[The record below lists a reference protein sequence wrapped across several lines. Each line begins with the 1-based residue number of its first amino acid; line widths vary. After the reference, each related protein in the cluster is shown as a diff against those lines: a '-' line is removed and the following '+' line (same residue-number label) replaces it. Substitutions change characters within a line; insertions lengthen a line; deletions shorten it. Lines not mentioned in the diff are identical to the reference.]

1 MNARSVALECLLTLS
16 HSRASIASVVDSAFG
31 RYAIDGRERRLVNG
45 LVYGVIRWQ
54 KQLDW
59 VLDQFINPKF
69 QLDARHR
76 NILRL
81 GAFQLLH
88 LDGIPAHAA
97 IFETVQLATSARRK
111 SSGRRKTT
119 GFINAVLRSIQRE
132 GTRAAYP
139 PLDTNPTEHIAFS
152 LSYPT
157 WLVKRWLQT
166 RGVSWTLAFCRASNQ
181 IAPLAF
187 RVNTHLTRRE
197 EACQFLETQGLSASL
212 SKIAPDGI
220 AVENGYRKPSV
231 VSSQEE
237 DSDTQTESL
246 SDNQQSKET
255 DGCSASSDAAG
266 ELTLKSILHRNDL
279 YVQDESAMLV
289 AHLLSPEDAGFI
301 VDLCAAPGGK
311 TTHLAHLMRNTGKII
326 AVDASAKKIALLQKN
341 CRRLEAHNVET
352 RVMDATTADL
362 EFIKTAD
369 AVLIDAPCSGFGT
382 LRRHPDIRWNKTREQ
397 VRALSEIQYN
407 LLKNAAP
414 HIKPGGIL
422 VYSTCSI
429 EPMENEEI
437 IQRFLADF
445 PMYTVENARRFL
457 PDVPPS
463 AITPQGFVQ
472 TFPHEHGVDG
482 AFAARL
488 RKEV

>member
-1 MNARSVALECLLTLS
+1 MNARIVALECLLTLS
-16 HSRASIASVVDSAFG
+16 HSSASISSVVDSAFG

-59 VLDQFINPKF
+59 VLNQFINPKF

-97 IFETVQLATSARRK
+97 IFETVQLATSDPRK
-111 SSGRRKTT
+111 SSRGRKTA

-132 GTRAAYP
+132 GVTVAYP
-139 PLDTNPTEHIAFS
+139 PLDANPTEHIAFS

-157 WLVKRWLQT
+157 WLVKQWLQT

-187 RVNTHLTRRE
+187 RVNTLLTQRE
-197 EACQFLETQGLSASL
+197 EVCQSLEMKGLPASH

-220 AVENGYRKPSV
+220 VLENR
-231 VSSQEE
+231 
-237 DSDTQTESL
+237 TIT
-246 SDNQQSKET
+246 T
-255 DGCSASSDAAG
+255 FDAAG
-266 ELTLKSILHRNDL
+266 QNSTAMQLKDILNRNDI

-289 AHLLSPEDAGFI
+289 AHLLSPENAEFI

-326 AVDASAKKIALLQKN
+326 AVDASAEKIALLQKN
-341 CRRLEAHNVET
+341 CRRVDAHNVET
-352 RVMDATTADL
+352 RVMNATKTDL

-382 LRRHPDIRWNKTREQ
+382 LRRHPDIRWNKTLEQ

-407 LLKNAAP
+407 LLKNAAA

-422 VYSTCSI
+422 VYSTCSV
-429 EPMENEEI
+429 EPMENEEV

-445 PMYTVENARRFL
+445 PMYTIENARRFL

-463 AITPQGFVQ
+463 AITSQGFVQ

-482 AFAARL
+482 TFAARL

>member
-1 MNARSVALECLLTLS
+1 MNARTVALECLLTLS
-16 HSRASIASVVDSAFG
+16 HSSASIASVVDSAFG
-31 RYAIDGRERRLVNG
+31 RNALEGRERRLVNG

-59 VLDQFINPKF
+59 VLNQFINPRF
-69 QLDARHR
+69 QLDTRHR

-97 IFETVQLATSARRK
+97 IFETVQLVPSRPRK
-111 SSGRRKTT
+111 SSNRRKTA

-132 GTRAAYP
+132 GTRLDYP

-157 WLVKRWLQT
+157 WLVKRWLHT
-166 RGVSWTLAFCRASNQ
+166 HGVSWTLAFCRASNQ
-181 IAPLAF
+181 TAPLAF
-187 RVNTHLTRRE
+187 RVNTLLTQRGE
-197 EACQFLETQGLSASL
+197 VCQFLETKGLPAFL

-220 AVENGYRKPSV
+220 ALENR
-231 VSSQEE
+231 
-237 DSDTQTESL
+237 TIT
-246 SDNQQSKET
+246 NF
-255 DGCSASSDAAG
+255 DAAG
-266 ELTLKSILHRNDL
+266 ELTLKDILNRNDI

-289 AHLLSPEDAGFI
+289 AHLLSPEDAEFI

-311 TTHLAHLMRNTGKII
+311 TTHLAHLMKNTGKII
-326 AVDASAKKIALLQKN
+326 AVDASAEKIALLQKN
-341 CRRLEAHNVET
+341 CRRVEAHNVET
-352 RVMDATTADL
+352 RVMDATKADL

-382 LRRHPDIRWNKTREQ
+382 LRRHPDIRWNKTLKQ

-407 LLKNAAP
+407 LLKNAAA

-429 EPMENEEI
+429 ERMENEDV
-437 IQRFLADF
+437 IQRFLVDF
-445 PMYTVENARRFL
+445 PMYRVENARRFL
-457 PDVPPS
+457 PNVPLS

-482 AFAARL
+482 TFAARL
-488 RKEV
+488 RRVPTE

>member
-1 MNARSVALECLLTLS
+1 MNARKVALECLLTLS
-16 HSRASIASVVDSAFG
+16 HSSASIASVVDSAFG
-31 RYAIDGRERRLVNG
+31 RHSIDGRERRLVNG

-59 VLDQFINPKF
+59 VLDQFINPGF

-97 IFETVQLATSARRK
+97 IFETVQLATPHPRK
-111 SSGRRKTT
+111 SSGRRKAA
-119 GFINAVLRSIQRE
+119 GFINAVLRSVQRK
-132 GTRAAYP
+132 GTTLTYP
-139 PLDTNPTEHIAFS
+139 SLDENPTEHIAFS

-157 WLVKRWLQT
+157 WLVEQWIQT

-181 IAPLAF
+181 IAPLAL
-187 RVNTHLTRRE
+187 RANTLLTQRE
-197 EACQFLETQGLSASL
+197 EVCRSLEMSGIAATA
-212 SKIAPDGI
+212 SKIASDGI
-220 AVENGYRKPSV
+220 TLENRAITAF
-231 VSSQEE
+231 
-237 DSDTQTESL
+237 DT
-246 SDNQQSKET
+246 
-255 DGCSASSDAAG
+255 AG
-266 ELTLKSILHRNDL
+266 EQTLKDILNREDI

-289 AHLLSPEDAGFI
+289 APLLSPAESEFV

-311 TTHLAHLMRNTGKII
+311 TTHLAHLMRNAGKIV
-326 AVDASAKKIALLQKN
+326 AVDLSEKKIALLQKN
-341 CRRLEAHNVET
+341 CRRVGARNVET
-352 RVMDATTADL
+352 RMMDAIKADL
-362 EFIKTAD
+362 SFIETAD

-382 LRRHPDIRWNKTREQ
+382 LRRHPDIRWNKTSKQ
-397 VRALSEIQYN
+397 IQALSEMQYN
-407 LLKNAAP
+407 LLKNVAQ

-422 VYSTCSI
+422 VYSTCSV
-429 EPMENEEI
+429 EPIENEEV

-445 PMYTVENARRFL
+445 PMYQVENARSFL
-457 PDVPPS
+457 PDAPPS
-463 AITPQGFVQ
+463 VITPQGFVQ

-482 AFAARL
+482 TFAARL

>member
-1 MNARSVALECLLTLS
+1 MNARKVALECLLTLS
-16 HSRASIASVVDSAFG
+16 HTSASIASVVDSAFG
-31 RYAIDGRERRLVNG
+31 RYAISGRERRLVNG

-54 KQLDW
+54 RHLDW
-59 VLDQFINPKF
+59 VLNQFINPRF

-97 IFETVQLATSARRK
+97 IYETVQLATADRRK
-111 SSGRRKTT
+111 SARGRKTA
-119 GFINAVLRSIQRE
+119 GFINAVLRSVQRK
-132 GTRAAYP
+132 GTSLAYP
-139 PLDTNPTEHIAFS
+139 PLDANPIEHIAIS

-166 RGVSWTLAFCRASNQ
+166 RGVSWTFAFCRASNQ

-187 RVNTHLTRRE
+187 RVNSLLTQRE
-197 EACQFLETQGLSASL
+197 DVCQSLETNGIAAKV
-212 SKIAPDGI
+212 SKIAPDGL
-220 AVENGYRKPSV
+220 VLENRAITAF
-231 VSSQEE
+231 
-237 DSDTQTESL
+237 DATSDQ
-246 SDNQQSKET
+246 
-255 DGCSASSDAAG
+255 
-266 ELTLKSILHRNDL
+266 TLKDILRQKDI

-289 AHLLSPEDAGFI
+289 SHLLSPKDARFI

-311 TTHLAHLMRNTGKII
+311 TTHLAHLMGNTGKLI
-326 AVDASAKKIALLQKN
+326 AADVSTEKVALLQKN
-341 CRRLEAHNVET
+341 CRRVGVRNVET
-352 RVMDATTADL
+352 RVMDATKEDIG
-362 EFIKTAD
+362 FIKTAD

-382 LRRHPDIRWNKTREQ
+382 LRRHPDIRWNKTFDQ
-397 VRALSEIQYN
+397 IRALSEIQYN
-407 LLKNAAP
+407 LLKNAAQ

-429 EPMENEEI
+429 EPMENEEVV
-437 IQRFLADF
+437 QRFLTEF

-457 PDVPPS
+457 PDVP
-463 AITPQGFVQ
+463 ANVVTPQGFLQ

-488 RKEV
+488 KNND

>member
-16 HSRASIASVVDSAFG
+16 HSSASIASVVDSAFG

-45 LVYGVIRWQ
+45 LVYGVIRWR

-59 VLDQFINPKF
+59 VLNQFINPRF
-69 QLDARHR
+69 RLDARHR

-97 IFETVQLATSARRK
+97 IFETVQLATSHPRK
-111 SSGRRKTT
+111 SSGGRKTA
-119 GFINAVLRSIQRE
+119 GFINAVLRSVQRK
-132 GTRAAYP
+132 GTTITYP
-139 PLDTNPTEHIAFS
+139 SLEANPTEHIARA

-157 WLVKRWLQT
+157 WLVKQWLQT

-187 RVNTHLTRRE
+187 RVNTLLTERE
-197 EACQFLETQGLSASL
+197 KVCQSLEMKGLPASL

-220 AVENGYRKPSV
+220 ALENRPITTFDTAGRNLPAMQLKDILN
-231 VSSQEE
+231 Q
-237 DSDTQTESL
+237 SD
-246 SDNQQSKET
+246 
-255 DGCSASSDAAG
+255 
-266 ELTLKSILHRNDL
+266 I

-289 AHLLSPEDAGFI
+289 AHLLSPADAGFI

-352 RVMDATTADL
+352 RVMDAAKADL
-362 EFIKTAD
+362 AFIKTAD

-382 LRRHPDIRWNKTREQ
+382 LRRHPDIRWNKTLEQ
-397 VRALSEIQYN
+397 VRGLSEIQYN

-429 EPMENEEI
+429 EPLENEEV
-437 IQRFLADF
+437 IQRFLEDF
-445 PMYTVENARRFL
+445 PMYTIENAQRFL

-482 AFAARL
+482 AFAVRL
-488 RKEV
+488 RRF

>member
-1 MNARSVALECLLTLS
+1 MNARTVALECLLTLS
-16 HSRASIASVVDSAFG
+16 HSSASIASVVDSAFG
-31 RYAIDGRERRLVNG
+31 RYGIDGRERRLVNG
-45 LVYGVIRWQ
+45 LVYGVIRWR

-59 VLDQFINPKF
+59 VLDQFINPRF
-69 QLDARHR
+69 RLDVRHR

-97 IFETVQLATSARRK
+97 IFETVQLATSHPRK
-111 SSGRRKTT
+111 SSGGRKTA
-119 GFINAVLRSIQRE
+119 GFINAVLRSVQRK
-132 GTRAAYP
+132 GTTVTYP
-139 PLDTNPTEHIAFS
+139 SLDANPTKHIALS

-166 RGVSWTLAFCRASNQ
+166 HGVEWTLAFCRASNQ

-187 RVNTHLTRRE
+187 RVNTLLTQRE
-197 EACQFLETQGLSASL
+197 EVCQFLETKGLSASF

-220 AVENGYRKPSV
+220 ALENRTITP
-231 VSSQEE
+231 
-237 DSDTQTESL
+237 SDT
-246 SDNQQSKET
+246 
-255 DGCSASSDAAG
+255 AG
-266 ELTLKSILHRNDL
+266 ELNLKDILNRNDI

-289 AHLLSPEDAGFI
+289 AHLLSPESAEFI

-326 AVDASAKKIALLQKN
+326 AVDASAEKIALLQKN
-341 CRRLEAHNVET
+341 CRRVDAHNVET
-352 RVMDATTADL
+352 RVMDATKADL
-362 EFIKTAD
+362 AFIKTAD

-382 LRRHPDIRWNKTREQ
+382 LRRHPDIRWNKTLEQ
-397 VRALSEIQYN
+397 VRALSKIQYN

-414 HIKPGGIL
+414 HIKPGGLL

-429 EPMENEEI
+429 EPVENAEV
-437 IQRFLADF
+437 IQRFLKDF
-445 PMYTVENARRFL
+445 PMYRIENARRFL
-457 PDVPPS
+457 PDVSPS
-463 AITPQGFVQ
+463 AITPEGFVQ

-488 RKEV
+488 RRVPTE

>member
-1 MNARSVALECLLTLS
+1 MNARRVALECLLTLS
-16 HSRASIASVVDSAFG
+16 HSSASIASVVDSAFG
-31 RYAIDGRERRLVNG
+31 RRPTIDGRERRLVNG

-59 VLDQFINPKF
+59 VLDRFINPRF

-97 IFETVQLATSARRK
+97 IFETVQLATSRRRK
-111 SSGRRKTT
+111 SSRDRKTA

-132 GTRAAYP
+132 GTSIAYP
-139 PLDTNPTEHIAFS
+139 PLNTNPTEHIAFS

-181 IAPLAF
+181 TAPLAF
-187 RVNTHLTRRE
+187 RVNTLLTQRE
-197 EACQFLETQGLSASL
+197 EVCQFLEMKGLPAFL

-220 AVENGYRKPSV
+220 ALKNRTITNF
-231 VSSQEE
+231 
-237 DSDTQTESL
+237 DTT
-246 SDNQQSKET
+246 
-255 DGCSASSDAAG
+255 G
-266 ELTLKSILHRNDL
+266 ELTLKDILNRNDI

-289 AHLLSPEDAGFI
+289 AHLLSPEEAGFI

-326 AVDASAKKIALLQKN
+326 AVDTSAEKIALLKKN
-341 CRRLEAHNVET
+341 CRRVNAHNVET
-352 RVMDATTADL
+352 CVMDATKADL
-362 EFIKTAD
+362 AFIKTAD

-382 LRRHPDIRWNKTREQ
+382 LRRHPDIRWNKTLKQ
-397 VRALSEIQYN
+397 IHALREIQYN

-429 EPMENEEI
+429 EPMENEEV

-445 PMYTVENARRFL
+445 PMYRIENARRFL
-457 PDVPPS
+457 PTVPLS

-482 AFAARL
+482 AFTARL
-488 RKEV
+488 RRVPIQ

>member
-1 MNARSVALECLLTLS
+1 MNARIVALECLLTLS
-16 HSRASIASVVDSAFG
+16 HSNASIASVVDSAFG
-31 RYAIDGRERRLVNG
+31 RHATEGRERRLVNG

-59 VLDQFINPKF
+59 VLNQFINPKF

-97 IFETVQLATSARRK
+97 IFETVQLATSPRRK
-111 SSGRRKTT
+111 SSGRGKTA

-132 GTRAAYP
+132 GTRVAYP
-139 PLDTNPTEHIAFS
+139 PLDTNPIEHIAFS
-152 LSYPT
+152 QSYPT
-157 WLVKRWLQT
+157 WLVKQWLQT
-166 RGVSWTLAFCRASNQ
+166 HDVSWTLAFCRASNQ
-181 IAPLAF
+181 TAPLAF
-187 RVNTHLTRRE
+187 RVNTLLTQRE
-197 EACQFLETQGLSASL
+197 KVCQFLEMKGLPASL

-220 AVENGYRKPSV
+220 ALENRTITTF
-231 VSSQEE
+231 
-237 DSDTQTESL
+237 DT
-246 SDNQQSKET
+246 
-255 DGCSASSDAAG
+255 AG
-266 ELTLKSILHRNDL
+266 ELTLKDILNRNDI

-289 AHLLSPEDAGFI
+289 AHLLSPENAELI
-301 VDLCAAPGGK
+301 VDICASPGGK

-326 AVDASAKKIALLQKN
+326 AVDVSAEKIALLQKN
-341 CRRLEAHNVET
+341 CRRVEAHNVET
-352 RVMDATTADL
+352 RVMDATKADL
-362 EFIKTAD
+362 AFIKTAD

-382 LRRHPDIRWNKTREQ
+382 LRRHPDIRWNKTLKQ

-429 EPMENEEI
+429 EPMENEEV

-457 PDVPPS
+457 PDVPLS

-472 TFPHEHGVDG
+472 TFPHKHRIDG

-488 RKEV
+488 RKKM

>member
-1 MNARSVALECLLTLS
+1 MNARRVALECLLTLS
-16 HSRASIASVVDSAFG
+16 HSSASIASVVDSAFG
-31 RYAIDGRERRLVNG
+31 RRPTIDGRERRLVNG

-59 VLDQFINPKF
+59 VLDRFINPKF
-69 QLDARHR
+69 QLDARRR

-97 IFETVQLATSARRK
+97 IFETVQLATSRHRK
-111 SSGRRKTT
+111 SSGDRKTA

-132 GTRAAYP
+132 GASIAYP
-139 PLDTNPTEHIAFS
+139 SLSTNPTEHIAFS

-181 IAPLAF
+181 TAPLAF
-187 RVNTHLTRRE
+187 RVNTLLTQRE
-197 EACQFLETQGLSASL
+197 EVCQFLEMKGLPASL

-220 AVENGYRKPSV
+220 TLKNRTITNF
-231 VSSQEE
+231 
-237 DSDTQTESL
+237 DTT
-246 SDNQQSKET
+246 
-255 DGCSASSDAAG
+255 G
-266 ELTLKSILHRNDL
+266 ELTLKDILNRKDI

-289 AHLLSPEDAGFI
+289 APLLSPEEAGFI

-326 AVDASAKKIALLQKN
+326 AVDTSAEKIALLQKN
-341 CRRLEAHNVET
+341 CRRVNAHNVET
-352 RVMDATTADL
+352 CVMDATKADL
-362 EFIKTAD
+362 AFIKTAD

-382 LRRHPDIRWNKTREQ
+382 LRRHPDIRWNKTLKQVHALRE
-397 VRALSEIQYN
+397 VQYN

-429 EPMENEEI
+429 EPMENEEV
-437 IQRFLADF
+437 IQRFLTDF
-445 PMYTVENARRFL
+445 PMYRVENARRFL
-457 PDVPPS
+457 PAVPLS

>member
-1 MNARSVALECLLTLS
+1 MNARRVALECLLTLS
-16 HSRASIASVVDSAFG
+16 HSSASIASVVDSAFG
-31 RYAIDGRERRLVNG
+31 RRPTIDGRERRLVNG

-59 VLDQFINPKF
+59 VLDRFINPKF

-97 IFETVQLATSARRK
+97 IFETVQLATSRQRK
-111 SSGRRKTT
+111 SSGDRKTA

-132 GTRAAYP
+132 GASIAYP
-139 PLDTNPTEHIAFS
+139 SLSTNPTEHIAFS

-181 IAPLAF
+181 TAPLAF
-187 RVNTHLTRRE
+187 RVNTLLTQRE
-197 EACQFLETQGLSASL
+197 EVCQFLEMKGLPASL

-220 AVENGYRKPSV
+220 TLKNRTITNF
-231 VSSQEE
+231 
-237 DSDTQTESL
+237 DTT
-246 SDNQQSKET
+246 
-255 DGCSASSDAAG
+255 G
-266 ELTLKSILHRNDL
+266 ELTLKDILNRKDI

-289 AHLLSPEDAGFI
+289 APLLSPEEAGFI

-326 AVDASAKKIALLQKN
+326 AVDTSAEKIALLQKN
-341 CRRLEAHNVET
+341 CRRVNAHNVET
-352 RVMDATTADL
+352 CVMDATKADL
-362 EFIKTAD
+362 AFIKTAD

-382 LRRHPDIRWNKTREQ
+382 LRRHPDIRWNKTLKQVHALRE
-397 VRALSEIQYN
+397 VQYN

-429 EPMENEEI
+429 DPMENEEV
-437 IQRFLADF
+437 IQRFLTDF
-445 PMYTVENARRFL
+445 PMYRVENARRFL
-457 PDVPPS
+457 PAVPLS

-488 RKEV
+488 RRVPIE

>member
-1 MNARSVALECLLTLS
+1 MNARKVALECLLTLS
-16 HSRASIASVVDSAFG
+16 HSSASIASVVDTAFQ
-31 RYAIDGRERRLVNG
+31 RYAVDGRERRLTNG

-59 VLDQFINPKF
+59 VLDQFINPRF

-97 IFETVQLATSARRK
+97 IFETVQLATSHLR
-111 SSGRRKTT
+111 SGKGRKTA
-119 GFINAVLRSIQRE
+119 GFINAVLRSVQRE
-132 GTRAAYP
+132 GAALTYP
-139 PLDTNPTEHIAFS
+139 QLETNPVEHIALS

-157 WLVKRWLQT
+157 WLVKRWLET

-181 IAPLAF
+181 IAPLAL
-187 RVNTHLTRRE
+187 RVNTLLTKPEDVRLS
-197 EACQFLETQGLSASL
+197 LETIGVAAIT
-212 SKIAPDGI
+212 SKIVPDG
-220 AVENGYRKPSV
+220 VTLENRAITAF
-231 VSSQEE
+231 
-237 DSDTQTESL
+237 DA
-246 SDNQQSKET
+246 DNE
-255 DGCSASSDAAG
+255 G
-266 ELTLKSILHRNDL
+266 TLKDL
-279 YVQDESAMLV
+279 LNREDIYVQDESAMLV
-289 AHLLSPEDAGFI
+289 PHLLSPEDAEFI

-311 TTHLAHLMRNTGKII
+311 TTHLAHLMGNAGKII
-326 AVDASAKKIALLQKN
+326 AVDISAEKIALLQRN
-341 CRRLEAHNVET
+341 CRRVGVGNVET
-352 RVMDATTADL
+352 QVIDVTKADL
-362 EFIKTAD
+362 GFINAAD

-382 LRRHPDIRWNKTREQ
+382 LRRHPDIRWNKTFEQ

-407 LLKNAAP
+407 LLKNAAQY
-414 HIKPGGIL
+414 IKPGGIL

-429 EPMENEEI
+429 EPIENEEVV
-437 IQRFLADF
+437 QRFLTDF
-445 PMYTVENARRFL
+445 PMYTIENAEQFL

-463 AITPQGFVQ
+463 VITQQGFVQ

-488 RKEV
+488 RRVSKK

>member
-1 MNARSVALECLLTLS
+1 MNARRVALECLLTLS
-16 HSRASIASVVDSAFG
+16 HSSASIASVVDSAFG
-31 RYAIDGRERRLVNG
+31 RRPTIDGRERRLVNG

-59 VLDQFINPKF
+59 VLDRFINPRF

-97 IFETVQLATSARRK
+97 IFETVQLAASRRRK
-111 SSGRRKTT
+111 SSGDRKTA

-132 GTRAAYP
+132 GTSIAYP
-139 PLDTNPTEHIAFS
+139 PLNTNPTEHIAYS

-181 IAPLAF
+181 TAPLAF
-187 RVNTHLTRRE
+187 RVNTLLTQRE
-197 EACQFLETQGLSASL
+197 EVCQFLEMKGLTASL

-220 AVENGYRKPSV
+220 ALKNRTITAF
-231 VSSQEE
+231 
-237 DSDTQTESL
+237 DTT
-246 SDNQQSKET
+246 
-255 DGCSASSDAAG
+255 G
-266 ELTLKSILHRNDL
+266 ELTLKDILNRNDI

-289 AHLLSPEDAGFI
+289 AHLLSPEEAGFI

-326 AVDASAKKIALLQKN
+326 AVDTSAEKIALLQKN
-341 CRRLEAHNVET
+341 CRRVNAHNVET
-352 RVMDATTADL
+352 RVMDATKADL
-362 EFIKTAD
+362 AFIKTAD

-382 LRRHPDIRWNKTREQ
+382 LRRHPDIRWNKTLKQ
-397 VRALSEIQYN
+397 VHALREIQYN

-429 EPMENEEI
+429 EPMENEEV

-445 PMYTVENARRFL
+445 PMYKVENARRFL
-457 PDVPPS
+457 PTVPLS

-488 RKEV
+488 RRVPIE

>member
-1 MNARSVALECLLTLS
+1 MDARKVALECLLTLS
-16 HSRASIASVVDSAFG
+16 HSKASITSVVDSAFG

-97 IFETVQLATSARRK
+97 IFETVQLAAPHRRK
-111 SSGRRKTT
+111 SSRGRKTA
-119 GFINAVLRSIQRE
+119 GFINAVLRSVQRE
-132 GTRAAYP
+132 GTTVAYP
-139 PLDTNPTEHIAFS
+139 PIDTNPIEHIASS

-187 RVNTHLTRRE
+187 RVNTLLTERE
-197 EACQFLETQGLSASL
+197 EVCQSLEREGLPVIP

-220 AVENGYRKPSV
+220 ALENRTITAF
-231 VSSQEE
+231 
-237 DSDTQTESL
+237 DTP
-246 SDNQQSKET
+246 
-255 DGCSASSDAAG
+255 G
-266 ELTLKSILHRNDL
+266 ELTLKDILNRNDI
-279 YVQDESAMLV
+279 YVQEESAMLV
-289 AHLLSPEDAGFI
+289 AHLLSPEDAGLI
-301 VDLCAAPGGK
+301 IDLCAAPGGK

-326 AVDASAKKIALLQKN
+326 AVDVSAEKVALLEKN
-341 CRRLEAHNVET
+341 CRRVDARNVET
-352 RVMDATTADL
+352 RVMDAIKSDL
-362 EFIKTAD
+362 GFIKMAD

-382 LRRHPDIRWNKTREQ
+382 LRRHPDIRWNKTLKQ
-397 VRALSEIQYN
+397 LRALSEIQYN
-407 LLKNAAP
+407 LLKNAAA
-414 HIKPGGIL
+414 HIRPGGIL
-422 VYSTCSI
+422 VYSTCST
-429 EPMENEEI
+429 EPIENEEV
-437 IQRFLADF
+437 IQRFLTDF
-445 PMYTVENARRFL
+445 PMYTIENARRFL
-457 PDVPPS
+457 ADVPPS
-463 AITPQGFVQ
+463 AITPEGFVQ

>member
-1 MNARSVALECLLTLS
+1 M
-16 HSRASIASVVDSAFG
+16 
-31 RYAIDGRERRLVNG
+31 DGRERRLVNG

-59 VLDQFINPKF
+59 VLDRFINPRF

-97 IFETVQLATSARRK
+97 IFETVQLATSHRRK
-111 SSGRRKTT
+111 SSGGQKTA

-132 GTRAAYP
+132 GTSVAYP
-139 PLDTNPTEHIAFS
+139 PLDTNPIEHIAFS

-181 IAPLAF
+181 TARLAF
-187 RVNTHLTRRE
+187 RVNTLLTQRE
-197 EACQFLETQGLSASL
+197 AACQFLEMKGLPASV

-220 AVENGYRKPSV
+220 VLENR
-231 VSSQEE
+231 
-237 DSDTQTESL
+237 TLT
-246 SDNQQSKET
+246 NF
-255 DGCSASSDAAG
+255 DAAG
-266 ELTLKSILHRNDL
+266 ELTLKDILNRKDI

-289 AHLLSPEDAGFI
+289 AHLLSPENAGFI

-326 AVDASAKKIALLQKN
+326 AADASAEKIALLQKN
-341 CRRLEAHNVET
+341 CRRVDAHNVET

-362 EFIKTAD
+362 AFIKTAD

-382 LRRHPDIRWNKTREQ
+382 LRRHPDIRWNKTLKQ

-414 HIKPGGIL
+414 HIKPGGVL

-445 PMYTVENARRFL
+445 PMYRVENARRFL
-457 PDVPPS
+457 PDVPSS

-472 TFPHEHGVDG
+472 TFPHAHGVDG

-488 RKEV
+488 RRISTE

>member
-1 MNARSVALECLLTLS
+1 MNARRVALECLLTLS
-16 HSRASIASVVDSAFG
+16 HSSASIASVVDSAFG
-31 RYAIDGRERRLVNG
+31 RRPTIDGRERRLVNG

-59 VLDQFINPKF
+59 VLDRFINPRF

-97 IFETVQLATSARRK
+97 IFETVQLAASRRRK
-111 SSGRRKTT
+111 SSGDRKTA

-132 GTRAAYP
+132 GTSIAYP
-139 PLDTNPTEHIAFS
+139 PLNTNPTEHIAYS

-181 IAPLAF
+181 TAPLAF
-187 RVNTHLTRRE
+187 RVNTLLTQRE
-197 EACQFLETQGLSASL
+197 EVCQFLEMKGLPASL

-220 AVENGYRKPSV
+220 ALKNRTITNF
-231 VSSQEE
+231 
-237 DSDTQTESL
+237 DTTG
-246 SDNQQSKET
+246 K
-255 DGCSASSDAAG
+255 
-266 ELTLKSILHRNDL
+266 LTLKDILNRNDI

-289 AHLLSPEDAGFI
+289 AHLLSPEEAGFI

-326 AVDASAKKIALLQKN
+326 AVDTSAEKIALLQKN
-341 CRRLEAHNVET
+341 CRRINAHNVET
-352 RVMDATTADL
+352 CVMDATKADL
-362 EFIKTAD
+362 AFIKTAD

-382 LRRHPDIRWNKTREQ
+382 LRRHPDIRWNKTLKQ
-397 VRALSEIQYN
+397 VHALREIQYN

-414 HIKPGGIL
+414 HIKPGGLL

-429 EPMENEEI
+429 EPMENEEV

-445 PMYTVENARRFL
+445 PMYRVENARRFL
-457 PDVPPS
+457 PTVPLS

-482 AFAARL
+482 AFAVRL
-488 RKEV
+488 RRVPIE

>member
-1 MNARSVALECLLTLS
+1 MNARIVALECLLTLS
-16 HSRASIASVVDSAFG
+16 HSSASIASVVDSAFG
-31 RYAIDGRERRLVNG
+31 RHAIDGRERRLVNG

-59 VLDQFINPKF
+59 VLDQFINPRF

-97 IFETVQLATSARRK
+97 IFETVQLSTSHPRK
-111 SSGRRKTT
+111 SSGGRKTT

-132 GTRAAYP
+132 GTSVTYP
-139 PLDTNPTEHIAFS
+139 PLDTNPTEYIAYA
-152 LSYPT
+152 LSYPP

-181 IAPLAF
+181 TAPLAF
-187 RVNTHLTRRE
+187 RVNTLLAQRE
-197 EACQFLETQGLSASL
+197 EVCQFLEMKGLSASL

-220 AVENGYRKPSV
+220 ALENR
-231 VSSQEE
+231 
-237 DSDTQTESL
+237 TIT
-246 SDNQQSKET
+246 NF
-255 DGCSASSDAAG
+255 DAAG
-266 ELTLKSILHRNDL
+266 ELTLKDILNRSDI

-289 AHLLSPEDAGFI
+289 AHLLSPEDAEFI

-311 TTHLAHLMRNTGKII
+311 TTHLAHLMKNTGKII
-326 AVDASAKKIALLQKN
+326 ATDASAEKITLLQKN
-341 CRRLEAHNVET
+341 CRRVNAHNVET
-352 RVMDATTADL
+352 RVMDATKADL
-362 EFIKTAD
+362 AFIKTAD

-382 LRRHPDIRWNKTREQ
+382 LRRHPDIRWNKTSKQ
-397 VRALSEIQYN
+397 IHALSEIQYH

-414 HIKPGGIL
+414 HIKPGGVL

-445 PMYTVENARRFL
+445 PMYTVENARNFL

-463 AITPQGFVQ
+463 TITSQGFVQ

-488 RKEV
+488 RKEL

>member
-1 MNARSVALECLLTLS
+1 MTISREVALECLLTLS
-16 HSRASIASVVDSAFG
+16 QSSTSIASVVDRAFE
-31 RYAIDGRERRLVNG
+31 RHAVKGRERRFING

-59 VLDQFINPKF
+59 VLDQFINPRF

-97 IFETVQLATSARRK
+97 IFETVQLATAHLRRN
-111 SSGRRKTT
+111 SGRKTA
-119 GFINAVLRSIQRE
+119 GFINAVLRSVQRE
-132 GTRAAYP
+132 GAALVYP
-139 PLDTNPTEHIAFS
+139 QLDANPIEHIAVS

-181 IAPLAF
+181 IAPLAL
-187 RVNTHLTRRE
+187 RVNTLLTKRE
-197 EACQFLETQGLSASL
+197 KVCQSL
-212 SKIAPDGI
+212 AAMGITATASKIAPDG
-220 AVENGYRKPSV
+220 VVLENRAMTAF
-231 VSSQEE
+231 
-237 DSDTQTESL
+237 DDTDE
-246 SDNQQSKET
+246 
-255 DGCSASSDAAG
+255 G
-266 ELTLKSILHRNDL
+266 TLKDL
-279 YVQDESAMLV
+279 LNREDIYVQDESAMLV
-289 AHLLSPEDAGFI
+289 VPLLSPENAECV

-311 TTHLAHLMRNTGKII
+311 TTHLAHLMGNAGKII
-326 AVDASAKKIALLQKN
+326 AADVSAEKIALLEKN
-341 CRRLEAHNVET
+341 CQRVGACNVKT
-352 RVMDATTADL
+352 RVLDATKVSNL
-362 EFIKTAD
+362 GFIKTAD

-382 LRRHPDIRWNKTREQ
+382 LRRHPDIRWNKTLEQ
-397 VRALSEIQYN
+397 LRALSEVQYN
-407 LLKNAAP
+407 LLKNAAR

-429 EPMENEEI
+429 EPIENEKV
-437 IQRFLADF
+437 IQRFLTNF
-445 PMYTVENARRFL
+445 PMYQVENAKHFL
-457 PDVPPS
+457 PGIPPS

-472 TFPHEHGVDG
+472 TFPHKHGVDG

-488 RKEV
+488 RRKST

>member
-1 MNARSVALECLLTLS
+1 MNARKVALECLLTLS

-31 RYAIDGRERRLVNG
+31 RYAIDGRERRLING

-59 VLDQFINPKF
+59 VLDRFINPKF
-69 QLDARHR
+69 QLDDRHR

-97 IFETVQLATSARRK
+97 IFETVQLAAPHPRK
-111 SSGRRKTT
+111 SSRGRQTV
-119 GFINAVLRSIQRE
+119 GFINAVLRSVQRE
-132 GTRAAYP
+132 GTTVAYP
-139 PLDTNPTEHIAFS
+139 PLDTNPTDHIAAS

-157 WLVKRWLQT
+157 WLVKQWLQT
-166 RGVSWTLAFCRASNQ
+166 RGVSWTLAFCQASNQ

-187 RVNTHLTRRE
+187 RVNTLLTQRE
-197 EACQFLETQGLSASL
+197 EVCQSLEMKGLSATL
-212 SKIAPDGI
+212 SEIAPDGI
-220 AVENGYRKPSV
+220 ALENGAI
-231 VSSQEE
+231 
-237 DSDTQTESL
+237 TTF
-246 SDNQQSKET
+246 
-255 DGCSASSDAAG
+255 DAAG
-266 ELTLKSILHRNDL
+266 ELTLKDILNRNDI

-289 AHLLSPEDAGFI
+289 AHLLSPENAEFI

-326 AVDASAKKIALLQKN
+326 AVDVSAEKIALLKKN
-341 CRRLEAHNVET
+341 CRRVNAHNVET
-352 RVMDATTADL
+352 RVMDATKADL
-362 EFIKTAD
+362 GFIKTAD

-382 LRRHPDIRWNKTREQ
+382 LRRHPDIRWNKTFKQ

-407 LLKNAAP
+407 LLKNGAAQ
-414 HIKPGGIL
+414 IKSGGIL
-422 VYSTCSI
+422 VYSTCST
-429 EPMENEEI
+429 EPMENEKV
-437 IQRFLADF
+437 IQRFLTNF
-445 PMYTVENARRFL
+445 PMYTIENAQLFL
-457 PDVPPS
+457 PDVPPNV
-463 AITPQGFVQ
+463 ITPEGFVQ

-488 RKEV
+488 RKVV

>member
-1 MNARSVALECLLTLS
+1 MNARIVALECLLTLS
-16 HSRASIASVVDSAFG
+16 HSNASIASVVDSAFG
-31 RYAIDGRERRLVNG
+31 RHATEGRERRLVNG

-59 VLDQFINPKF
+59 VLNQFINPKF

-97 IFETVQLATSARRK
+97 IFETVQLATSPRRK
-111 SSGRRKTT
+111 SSGRGKTA

-132 GTRAAYP
+132 GTRVAYP
-139 PLDTNPTEHIAFS
+139 PLDTNPIEHIAFS
-152 LSYPT
+152 QSYPT
-157 WLVKRWLQT
+157 WLVKQWLQT
-166 RGVSWTLAFCRASNQ
+166 HDVSWTLAFCRASNQ
-181 IAPLAF
+181 TAPLAF
-187 RVNTHLTRRE
+187 RVNTLLTQRE
-197 EACQFLETQGLSASL
+197 KVCQFLEMKGLPASL

-220 AVENGYRKPSV
+220 ALENRTITTF
-231 VSSQEE
+231 
-237 DSDTQTESL
+237 DT
-246 SDNQQSKET
+246 
-255 DGCSASSDAAG
+255 AG
-266 ELTLKSILHRNDL
+266 ELTLKDILNRNDI

-289 AHLLSPEDAGFI
+289 AHLLSPEDAKFI

-326 AVDASAKKIALLQKN
+326 AVDVSAEKIALLQKN
-341 CRRLEAHNVET
+341 CRRVDAHNVET
-352 RVMDATTADL
+352 RVMDATKADL
-362 EFIKTAD
+362 AFIETAD

-382 LRRHPDIRWNKTREQ
+382 LRRHPDIRWNKTLKQ

-429 EPMENEEI
+429 EPMENEEV

-445 PMYTVENARRFL
+445 PMYRVENARRFL
-457 PDVPPS
+457 PDVPLS

-472 TFPHEHGVDG
+472 TFPHKHRIDG

-488 RKEV
+488 RKEM

>member
-16 HSRASIASVVDSAFG
+16 HSSASIASVVDKAFG

-59 VLDQFINPKF
+59 VLDQFINPRF
-69 QLDARHR
+69 QLNAKHR

-97 IFETVQLATSARRK
+97 IFETVQLATSHRRK
-111 SSGRRKTT
+111 SSGGRKTT
-119 GFINAVLRSIQRE
+119 GFINAVLRSVQRE
-132 GTRAAYP
+132 GTSVAYP
-139 PLDTNPTEHIAFS
+139 PLDANPTEHIAFS

-181 IAPLAF
+181 TAPLAF
-187 RVNTHLTRRE
+187 RVNTLLTQRE
-197 EACQFLETQGLSASL
+197 EVCQSLKMKGLPASL

-220 AVENGYRKPSV
+220 ALENRTITTF
-231 VSSQEE
+231 
-237 DSDTQTESL
+237 DT
-246 SDNQQSKET
+246 
-255 DGCSASSDAAG
+255 AG
-266 ELTLKSILHRNDL
+266 ELTLKDILNRNDV

-289 AHLLSPEDAGFI
+289 APLLSPEDARFI
-301 VDLCAAPGGK
+301 VELCAAPGGK
-311 TTHLAHLMRNTGKII
+311 TTHLAHLMKNTGKII
-326 AVDASAKKIALLQKN
+326 AVDVSGKKIALLQKN
-341 CRRLEAHNVET
+341 CRRLDAHNVET
-352 RVMDATTADL
+352 RVMDATKADL

-382 LRRHPDIRWNKTREQ
+382 LRRHPDIRWNKTLKQ
-397 VRALSEIQYN
+397 VRSLSKIQYN
-407 LLKNAAP
+407 LLKNAAA

-429 EPMENEEI
+429 EPMENEEV

-445 PMYTVENARRFL
+445 PMYRIENARHFL
-457 PDVPPS
+457 PDVPAN
-463 AITPQGFVQ
+463 AITPEGFVQ

-488 RKEV
+488 RRDK

>member
-1 MNARSVALECLLTLS
+1 MNARKVALECLLTLS
-16 HSRASIASVVDSAFG
+16 HTSTSIASVVDSAFG
-31 RYAIDGRERRLVNG
+31 RYAIDGRERRLING

-54 KQLDW
+54 RQLDW
-59 VLDQFINPKF
+59 VLNQFINPRF

-97 IFETVQLATSARRK
+97 IYETVQLATSHQRK
-111 SSGRRKTT
+111 SSSGRKSS
-119 GFINAVLRSIQRE
+119 GFINAVLRSVQRK
-132 GTRAAYP
+132 GTALAYP
-139 PLDTNPTEHIAFS
+139 PLDANPIEHIAIS

-181 IAPLAF
+181 IAPLAL
-187 RVNTHLTRRE
+187 RVNSLLTQRE
-197 EACQFLETQGLSASL
+197 EVSRSLEANGIAATV
-212 SKIAPDGI
+212 SKIAPDGL
-220 AVENGYRKPSV
+220 VLENRAITAF
-231 VSSQEE
+231 
-237 DSDTQTESL
+237 DT
-246 SDNQQSKET
+246 
-255 DGCSASSDAAG
+255 AG
-266 ELTLKSILHRNDL
+266 DQTLKNILNREDI

-289 AHLLSPEDAGFI
+289 PHLLSSGEAQFI

-311 TTHLAHLMRNTGKII
+311 TTHLAHLMGNAGKII
-326 AVDASAKKIALLQKN
+326 AVDVSPEKIAFLQKN
-341 CRRLEAHNVET
+341 CRRVGAHNVET
-352 RVMDATTADL
+352 QIIDATKDDL

-382 LRRHPDIRWNKTREQ
+382 LRRHPDIRWNKTFEQ
-397 VRALSEIQYN
+397 VRALSEVQYT
-407 LLKNAAP
+407 LLKNAAQ

-429 EPMENEEI
+429 EPMENEEVV
-437 IQRFLADF
+437 QRFLRDF
-445 PMYTVENARRFL
+445 PMYKIENARRFL
-457 PDVPPS
+457 PDIPVS

-472 TFPHEHGVDG
+472 TFPHEHRVDG
-482 AFAARL
+482 TFAARL
-488 RKEV
+488 RRISNN